1 MPSERRPAFAVWLT
15 GLPASGK
22 STVARA
28 AQAMLADRGIRVA
41 VLESDDLRRLFTPNP
56 RYDAPERDRFY
67 GALADLA
74 RRLAGN
80 GVPVLVAATANL
92 RAYRDRA
99 RAGIPRFLEVF
110 VDCPL
115 PVCRARDPKGIYRRA
130 ASGTA
135 PNVPGVSA
143 PYEPPL
149 RPEVVVNGERAPAE
163 SAGEILSALSS
174 RGYLPGSAGRGRR
187 WGRAA
192 ARGFRGRRRRWRT

>member
-1 MPSERRPAFAVWLT
+1 MPSEREPSFAVWLT

-22 STVARA
+22 STIARA
-28 AQAMLADRGIRVA
+28 LSALLAARGVRVV
-41 VLESDDLRRLFTPNP
+41 VLESDDVRRLFTPRP

-67 GALADLA
+67 GALADFA
-74 RRLAGN
+74 RLLAGD

-130 ASGTA
+130 EAGSA

-143 PYEPPL
+143 AYEPTL
-149 RPEVVVNGERAPAE
+149 RPEVAVSGERDPAG
-163 SAGEILSALSS
+163 SAGAILSALVA
-174 RGYLPGSAGRGRR
+174 RGFLQGVASPGRRRGRATWRRGRR
-187 WGRAA
+187 H
-192 ARGFRGRRRRWRT
+192 RWRT